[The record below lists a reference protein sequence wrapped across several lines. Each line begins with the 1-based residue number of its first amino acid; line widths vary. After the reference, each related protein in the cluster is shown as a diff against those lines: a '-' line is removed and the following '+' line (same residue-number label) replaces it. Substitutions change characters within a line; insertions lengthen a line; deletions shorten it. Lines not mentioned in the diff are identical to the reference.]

1 MKVTRLHLEFAPAA
15 RHISWPGVTL
25 LTAGVVLL
33 GSVLV
38 LSGLQMASNAKLA
51 DELAETRA
59 QVAQTTGGAKQTK
72 ATTIEPG
79 ELARVRAVRR
89 VARNLKTPWSDVL
102 EALESA
108 PNESVALLSVEP
120 SAAKRSLRITAE
132 ARNAQDMLEYVGALQ
147 RDARLSGVVLASHEL
162 QAKAPGTPVRFQVQA
177 AWGTA
182 P

>member
-1 MKVTRLHLEFAPAA
+1 MRANRLHLEFAPAA
-15 RHISWPGVTL
+15 RHLSWPGVAL
-25 LTAGVVLL
+25 LAAGVVLL

-38 LSGLQMASNAKLA
+38 MSAQEMASNARLAGALA
-51 DELAETRA
+51 DTRA
-59 QVAQTTGGAKQTK
+59 QGVQTAAGAKQITP
-72 ATTIEPG
+72 TEPG
-79 ELARVRAVRR
+79 ELARLRAVRR

-102 EALESA
+102 ESLESA

-147 RDARLSGVVLASHEL
+147 RDARLSGVVLSSHEL

-177 AWGTA
+177 AWGGTA